1 MKRKFYSIIGLICT
15 FAISPFGFNACSSGM
30 GSRCKTMYGGPNM
43 TESEMNDRI
52 NELNNQDSDSVAT
65 ITEEKNE

>member
-1 MKRKFYSIIGLICT
+1 
-15 FAISPFGFNACSSGM
+15 
-30 GSRCKTMYGGPNM
+30 M